1 MSTEN
6 YYFWGGS
13 APFNSS
19 TNNTA
24 NVNYVYNVPA
34 PLFGNW
40 LKATDQLQKEYFG
53 NDLAAME
60 GKQREAE
67 VILQAYAA
75 TEEIHEA
82 TAEVSWKPWAKSE
95 FFNRE
100 AYIGELVDALHFSAN
115 MLCIAGCTDAELTAA
130 YEEKME
136 RNRERQ
142 RNNYTGLD
150 KCESCRRA
158 VDDLIAHGTDVF
170 ETVDGN
176 PICQECIDGD

>member
-1 MSTEN
+1 MTN
-6 YYFWGGS
+6 NFYWGGYVT
-13 APFNSS
+13 NSS
-19 TNNTA
+19 SNTS
-24 NVNYVYNVPA
+24 NVNYIYNVPA

-100 AYIGELVDALHFSAN
+100 AYIGELVDALHFIAN

-142 RNNYTGLD
+142 RNNYTGRD
-150 KCESCRRA
+150 KCDNCRRA
-158 VDDLIAHGTDVF
+158 IDDIRAHGDEVW
-170 ETVDGN
+170 EVDGGGW
-176 PICQECIDGD
+176 ICGECINED